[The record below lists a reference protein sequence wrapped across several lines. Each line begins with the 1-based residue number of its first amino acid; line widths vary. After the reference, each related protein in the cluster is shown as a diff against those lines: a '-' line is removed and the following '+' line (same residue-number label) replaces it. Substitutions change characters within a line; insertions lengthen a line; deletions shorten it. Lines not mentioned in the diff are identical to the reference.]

1 MPISNKFCDFM
12 IKKPQAKK
20 SQLSPKVIGIV
31 GGGQLGRMIAFSAQK
46 RGHRV
51 VVLSDQA
58 NSPASQVV
66 EEVIIGDYNDEK
78 ILKKFCEI
86 VDIATIEFENIPYQ
100 TANFIAKHVDFM
112 PRAEILKITQ
122 NRLLEKNFLTN
133 LKIKTTNYFEISSF
147 VDLEKKLKEFKK
159 AILKTALMGYD
170 GKGQVVLDQKND
182 LTKLAQIYKGFANQQ
197 LILEKFCPFDF
208 EISVIVA
215 RGLNGEIIC
224 YDPLTN
230 IHKNGIL
237 AQSIYPSKISTKLKQ
252 QAKNIAKKIAT
263 ALDLIG
269 ILAVEFFVVDQE
281 LLVNELA
288 ARPHNSGHFSMD
300 ACLTSQFEQL
310 VRAITGSKLG
320 AVDYFASGVM
330 KNLIGSQ
337 VLEIEKYQKNPLSKI
352 HLYGKNE
359 VKEGRKMG
367 HVNTLNKITKI

>member
-159 AILKTALMGYD
+159 AILKTALMGND